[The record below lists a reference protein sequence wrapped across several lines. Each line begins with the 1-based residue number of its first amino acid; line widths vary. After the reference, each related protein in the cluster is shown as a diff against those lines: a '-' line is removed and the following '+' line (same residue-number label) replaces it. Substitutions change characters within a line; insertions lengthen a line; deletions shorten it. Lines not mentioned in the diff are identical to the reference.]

1 MGAYF
6 SEIFL
11 GFWSLLV
18 GMGITFK
25 EFFKPVVTVS
35 YPFETLK
42 MSARYRGHIELV
54 EDKNGQ
60 PKCVACGMCQR
71 GCPSGCIS
79 LASKSVEYEAEV
91 KGEIKKKKKK
101 VLTKYDLNFTT
112 CSLCGQCVESCNF
125 GAIVFSKEYNL
136 ASERKED
143 FHFDLL
149 ARLKERN
156 S

>member
-6 SEIFL
+6 SEIFKGL
-11 GFWSLLV
+11 QSLAI
-18 GMGITFK
+18 GMSITFR
-25 EFFKPVVTVS
+25 EFFKPVVCLP
-35 YPFETLK
+35 YPYETFK
-42 MSARYRGHIELV
+42 MSDRYRGHIELI
-54 EDKNGQ
+54 EDKEGN

-79 LASKSVEYEAEV
+79 LASKTVEYEAEV

-112 CSLCGQCVESCNF
+112 CSLCGQCIENCNF
-125 GAIVFSKEYNL
+125 AAIEFSKEYNL
-136 ASERKED
+136 VSDRKED

-149 ARLKERN
+149 QRLKERN
-156 S
+156 P

>member
-11 GFWSLLV
+11 GLRSLVTGL
-18 GMGITFK
+18 GITFK

-35 YPFETLK
+35 YPMETIK
-42 MSARYRGHIELV
+42 MSERYRGHIELI
-54 EDKNGQ
+54 EDEEGK

-71 GCPSGCIS
+71 ACPSSSIS
-79 LASKSVEYEAEV
+79 LASKSVEYQAEV
-91 KGEIKKKKKK
+91 KGEMKTKKKK
-101 VLTKYDLNFTT
+101 VLTKYNLNFTT

-125 GAIVFSKEYNL
+125 GAITFSKEYNL
-136 ASERKED
+136 ASSRKED

-149 ARLKERN
+149 NRLKERN